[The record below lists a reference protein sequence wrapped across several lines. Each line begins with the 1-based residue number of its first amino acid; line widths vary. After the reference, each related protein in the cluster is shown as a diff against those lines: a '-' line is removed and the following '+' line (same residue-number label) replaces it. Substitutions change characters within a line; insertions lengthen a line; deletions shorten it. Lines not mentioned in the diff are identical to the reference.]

1 MGLFINHCKNKN
13 CNCRKC
19 ANAGKTIACKFPCM
33 GCRDVKFLGIEKP
46 HKWLCIGFKK
56 KK

>member
-33 GCRDVKFLGIEKP
+33 GCKDVKFLGIEKP